1 MLTVSEHS
9 SWRAA
14 LPGMQDQL
22 ERVRAAQRAKFLQT
36 WNGGDGL
43 VGREQRWQAPSLTE
57 GDSVSQRLTHAG
69 LEGSLVSTVQGS
81 CVDPR
86 FPPWAAVQGTAGG
99 AGGWHTT
106 GLFPQDLV
114 LAFSQPVVITKIELE
129 TAGIRELRISSCTG
143 EGGDGARFDELT
155 SHTYDAQGRTQQRTS
170 ALQQHAFA
178 VPALRTQQ
186 LMLTLVSGNGD
197 FCSVQA
203 IEVWGRP
210 APSQQQESP
219 EHERSPNR
227 CRRMNGLNN

>member
-1 MLTVSEHS
+1 MIIIQRVGLSLSSFIIVEKLKRVTHMGCKTVVLTVSEHS

-129 TAGIRELRISSCTG
+129 TWRTTKDSVWRSGVDLGTG
-143 EGGDGARFDELT
+143 F
-155 SHTYDAQGRTQQRTS
+155 
-170 ALQQHAFA
+170 
-178 VPALRTQQ
+178 
-186 LMLTLVSGNGD
+186 
-197 FCSVQA
+197 
-203 IEVWGRP
+203 
-210 APSQQQESP
+210 
-219 EHERSPNR
+219 RSR
-227 CRRMNGLNN
+227 S